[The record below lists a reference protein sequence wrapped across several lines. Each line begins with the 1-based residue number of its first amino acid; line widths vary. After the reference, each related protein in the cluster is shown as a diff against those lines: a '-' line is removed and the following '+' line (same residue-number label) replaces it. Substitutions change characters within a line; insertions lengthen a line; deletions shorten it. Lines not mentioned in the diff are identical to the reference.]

1 MVNYTLQFFSPM
13 DGKWITSTR
22 MRRAN
27 DLQALI
33 DTGRQ
38 SAEFNG
44 LEYRVLDE
52 NELEVWMSRC
62 RCKSCAP
69 DHVGERTPL
78 SCYPCYQEYVAAK
91 VARELDQ

>member
-1 MVNYTLQFFSPM
+1 MGHNLQFFSPM

-22 MRRAN
+22 MRPAN
-27 DLQALI
+27 DLQTMI
-33 DTGRQ
+33 DIGRQ

-52 NELEVWMSRC
+52 DELEIWMSRC

-69 DHVGERTPL
+69 DHAGERTPL
-78 SCYPCYQEYVAAK
+78 SCYGSYQEYVAAK
-91 VARELDQ
+91 VAGELDQ